1 MKSLREKKSN
11 SLLGNEQH
19 IALKEA
25 CQLVNQYNIHYLNF
39 RNFLFPS
46 GSWEMPSLSSGSKRI
61 VIFLCVFFNIL
72 VVSKEQLQDSF
83 PSAQTFSTGHHPHR
97 GPDKHWLERAAL
109 GIVGHVAAPRPLPS
123 SPLSCDNQ
131 KMSPDFTKCPLLVK
145 SISSWEPLL

>member
-1 MKSLREKKSN
+1 MKSLREKKLN

-19 IALKEA
+19 IASKEA
-25 CQLVNQYNIHYLNF
+25 CQLVNQNNSHYLNF

-72 VVSKEQLQDSF
+72 VLFLRSNFRTL

-97 GPDKHWLERAAL
+97 GPDKPWLERAAL
-109 GIVGHVAAPRPLPS
+109 GIVKRVAAPRPLPS
-123 SPLSCDNQ
+123 PPLSCDNQ
-131 KMSPDFTKCPLLVK
+131 KMTPHFTKCPLLVK
-145 SISSWEPLL
+145 STSSWEPLL